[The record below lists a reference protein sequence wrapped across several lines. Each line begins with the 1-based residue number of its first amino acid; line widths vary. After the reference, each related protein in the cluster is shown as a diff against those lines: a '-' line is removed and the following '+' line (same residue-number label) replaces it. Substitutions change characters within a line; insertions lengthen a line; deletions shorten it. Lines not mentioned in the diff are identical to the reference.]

1 MMGDPALHPPP
12 LMRVRARAKE
22 KEKEKAKK
30 AKHLPLL
37 RLVQLRP
44 SIHLPWLSHQL
55 LTSKK
60 IRVESLESESE
71 NDQLF
76 APGIADEDETPQ
88 AGISTGG
95 KQDCLD
101 DLLCVEI
108 EEALPPHKMGKMA
121 YVAFGEVCIIV
132 HICNGSPGMIAST
145 GLLQPLH

>member
-1 MMGDPALHPPP
+1 
-12 LMRVRARAKE
+12 MRVRARAKE
-22 KEKEKAKK
+22 KAKAKAKK

-88 AGISTGG
+88 AGISTGS

-108 EEALPPHKMGKMA
+108 EEALLPPTRWGRWHMLPLVRCA
-121 YVAFGEVCIIV
+121 
-132 HICNGSPGMIAST
+132 
-145 GLLQPLH
+145 LLFTFAMDHLV